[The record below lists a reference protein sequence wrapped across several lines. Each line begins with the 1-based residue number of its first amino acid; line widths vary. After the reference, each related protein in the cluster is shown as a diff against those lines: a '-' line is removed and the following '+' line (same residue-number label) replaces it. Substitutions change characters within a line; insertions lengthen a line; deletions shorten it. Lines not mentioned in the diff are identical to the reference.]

1 MLHRWALNIII
12 IIIIINRGQGNSDKR
27 QGKEREVHEL
37 SVFYINSR
45 SVINKIDTLRGIA
58 CVEELDII
66 GITETWLDI
75 AGKHF
80 LPEVGIDGYT
90 FFHKDKE
97 SRRGAG
103 VALYIRNTFNSY
115 VNTTIKTD
123 RNTESLWIDIII
135 GGKKFVVGIIYRPPD
150 LD

>member
-1 MLHRWALNIII
+1 M
-12 IIIIINRGQGNSDKR
+12 
-27 QGKEREVHEL
+27 
-37 SVFYINSR
+37 
-45 SVINKIDTLRGIA
+45 NKIDTLRGIA

-90 FFHKDKE
+90 FLHRDRVG
-97 SRRGAG
+97 RRGGG
-103 VALYIRNTFNSY
+103 VVLYVTNTLNSY

-123 RNTESLWIDIII
+123 RNTLWIDIII
-135 GGKKFVVGIIYRPPD
+135 GGKKFVVGIMYRPPD
-150 LD
+150 LDVAASAPLMQELRYNNMCIMEDFNYRRID